1 MVKSMTGFGRSEYS
15 DGKRNIIVEIRSVN
29 HRYAELSVKMPRRY
43 TFAEEQLKA
52 VVKKLAKRGKIEVFI
67 QVEGLTGEDSNIQL
81 NLPVAKQYYENLTS
95 LSQAFM
101 PQIASGKMDGAIRL
115 EYLAGLPDVMKPSQA
130 VEGEEEIL
138 DALTASVREAVEK
151 LDEMRR
157 MEGEKLAED
166 ILQRAEL
173 IRILVAEIEKR
184 SPQVTAEY
192 TRRLSERIKEL
203 IGASAELPEER
214 ILTEAAI
221 FADKCNVTEEI
232 VRLNSHVRQLGDII
246 RKSSQPDGKK
256 LDFLVQEMNREAN
269 TIGSKANDLE
279 ITAAALSIKSE
290 VEKIREQVQNIE

>member
-1 MVKSMTGFGRSEYS
+1 MIKSMTGFGRSEYS
-15 DGKRNIIVEIRSVN
+15 DGKRNIMVEIRSVN
-29 HRYAELSVKMPRRY
+29 HRYAELAVKMPRRY
-43 TFAEEQLKA
+43 SFAEEQLKA
-52 VVKKLAKRGKIEVFI
+52 VVKKLAKRGKMEVFI
-67 QVEGLTGEDSNIQL
+67 QVESLTGEDSSVQL
-81 NLPVAKQYYENLTS
+81 NLSAAKQYYENLMA

-101 PQIASGKMDGAIRL
+101 PQIAAGKLDGAIRL
-115 EYLAGLPDVMKPSQA
+115 EYLAGLPDVMRSAQG
-130 VEGEEEIL
+130 VENEEEIL
-138 DALTASVREAVEK
+138 DALIISVREAVEK

-157 MEGEKLAED
+157 IEGEKLAED
-166 ILQRAEL
+166 ILNRGEL
-173 IRILVAEIEKR
+173 IGDLVAEIEKR

-192 TRRLSERIKEL
+192 TRRLQERIKEL
-203 IGASAELPEER
+203 IGASVELPEDR

-232 VRLNSHVRQLGDII
+232 VRLNSHIKQLGAII
-246 RKSSQPDGKK
+246 RESSQPDGKK